1 MTVNSALL
9 TAEGFNAEA
18 FSRKYANPVRNG
30 LEVSGFFN
38 DSLAKVANNFA
49 PGKPNF
55 ILRGTPTL
63 NGSVSARF
71 TGLSNY
77 LQTHWKESVAATFM
91 CVCSTPETVT
101 LPAFFGTSTGL
112 PALQDTATTT
122 FGYQMRITTF
132 GAMRLNVG
140 YGTSI
145 SDDVQ
150 SSIAATVSNH
160 ATMALFV
167 CEVPGD
173 GGLSKITDITTGA
186 TATDGAQAA
195 RFPTVNRLRIGSSFV
210 TNTGRTDQML
220 FRGWSRA
227 LTPTEIEDEIADIQA
242 YCLGRGVTV

>member
-9 TAEGFNAEA
+9 TAEGFAAE
-18 FSRKYANPVRNG
+18 SLGKKYANPVRNG

-38 DSLAKVANNFA
+38 DSLAKVATNFA

-55 ILRGTPTL
+55 IMRGTPTL
-63 NGSVSARF
+63 NTSVSARF

-112 PALQDTATTT
+112 PALQNTATTT
-122 FGYQMRITTF
+122 FGYQVRITTF
-132 GAMRLNVG
+132 GVVRLNVG
-140 YGTSI
+140 YGTSV

-150 SSIAATVSNH
+150 SSIGVNVSDH
-160 ATMALFV
+160 SAMALYV

-173 GGLSKITDITTGA
+173 GGLSKITSITTGLS
-186 TATDGAQAA
+186 ATDGAQAA
-195 RFPTVNRLRIGSSFV
+195 RFPTVNRLRVGSSFV

-227 LTPTEIEDEIADIQA
+227 LTQTEIDDEVADIQA